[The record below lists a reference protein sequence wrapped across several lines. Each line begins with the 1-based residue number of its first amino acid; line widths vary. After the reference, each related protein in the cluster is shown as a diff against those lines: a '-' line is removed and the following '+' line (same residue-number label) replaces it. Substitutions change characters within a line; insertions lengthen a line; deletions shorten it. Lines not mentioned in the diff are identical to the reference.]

1 MLGFRGRYNVQHNP
15 LLSHCTFDVIN
26 FEEIQWKVTFLT
38 IFKLKFGKKNNI
50 WIYLHCTEMICR

>member
-38 IFKLKFGKKNNI
+38 IFKLKFGKKI
-50 WIYLHCTEMICR
+50 TFGFICIVLK